1 VNTTILLTDVINQ
14 MNDLNK
20 RTLEILR
27 KNDKPV
33 PVDLEDV
40 LITPITWRLRD
51 RKMIFPVVEYTYYR
65 NGSIWTLRL
74 ERVSGKEAPMWDVDL
89 YGQGLIAKRQPDIDE
104 TMRMLEF
111 ITSLVKGLPPV
122 S

>member
-1 VNTTILLTDVINQ
+1 MNTTILLTDVINQ

-27 KNDKPV
+27 KNDEPV
-33 PVDLEDV
+33 AVDLEDV
-40 LITPITWRLRD
+40 LITPITWKLRD

>member
-1 VNTTILLTDVINQ
+1 MNTTILLTDVINQ